1 MQLFLEIPYFVGNP
15 VSLSNLD
22 SYILDI
28 VFKSEI
34 QAIAY
39 IFQKYRLLRTFFRNT
54 GYCVHFQKNPYIRG
68 FKKGLS

>member
-22 SYILDI
+22 SYIFDI

-39 IFQKYRLLRTFFRNT
+39 IFQNFLIFVDLEKTWVRLQ
-54 GYCVHFQKNPYIRG
+54 VNPLYDL
-68 FKKGLS
+68 FT